1 MFFHVVLFTNVDADI
16 LEPKIHELDL
26 SHRMHEVIYMG
37 DRENRAQYYL
47 DKVMSRRTL
56 QIGRLPDFGFAEES
70 MFLLDTNCLS
80 DEHRAVELITKT
92 VGFFEREANKRVNN
106 LSGFWEVLAKT
117 EGMV

>member
-1 MFFHVVLFTNVDADI
+1 MTVTSRFGRALMLLCVTASF
-16 LEPKIHELDL
+16 L
-26 SHRMHEVIYMG
+26 SQPSSQPLC
-37 DRENRAQYYL
+37 RENRAQYYL